1 MKELIEYI
9 PGDLVIYT
17 SLMKEP
23 VAEICEVR
31 ETSYLI
37 GFMGRN
43 SARVTSKEIK
53 PIPLTPT
60 ILEANGWNRL
70 DNAYGLYA
78 FDHPDEEWLELILE
92 PDGWKVYCLNVG
104 ISDFFNSVH
113 QLQHLLFGLGL
124 DSEMEV

>member
-1 MKELIEYI
+1 MDKLYI
-9 PGDLVIYT
+9 PGDLVIYV
-17 SLMKEP
+17 SLIKEP
-23 VAEICEVR
+23 VAEICEVH

-53 PIPLTPT
+53 PIPLTPA

-78 FDHPDEEWLELILE
+78 FDNPDEEWLELILE
-92 PDGWKVYCLNVG
+92 PDGWKAYCLNVG

-113 QLQHLLFGLGL
+113 QLQHLLYGLGINH
-124 DSEMEV
+124 EMEV